1 MSEDKRFYGIYQGI
15 CIDNEDPEND
25 NRIRLQVPQVLG
37 QAVTDWAPACLPV
50 TDNANHP
57 DHLPHLASEVA
68 ALLEAHATHATHSG
82 TVTSSS
88 NGIPNM
94 NVVCFVLCLNAYI
107 PLHTPA
113 APPIFWPRVRSG
125 SAACEAHAARWAA
138 SSSLLTLCR
147 VLAST
152 LGRLVMGKL
161 RHKVLE

>member
-88 NGIPNM
+88 NG
-94 NVVCFVLCLNAYI
+94 
-107 PLHTPA
+107 TPA
-113 APPIFWPRVRSG
+113 HTHTVTFSL
-125 SAACEAHAARWAA
+125 SHDAH
-138 SSSLLTLCR
+138 TNNQI
-147 VLAST
+147 
-152 LGRLVMGKL
+152 GRAHV
-161 RHKVLE
+161 